1 MLLQNHP
8 HKLPDLHNLC
18 TIYILAP
25 FQCFGEL
32 CGIAAD
38 LNGDALDSGCHL
50 RNHLLAGMKK
60 AHLHGADRLKMGIKI
75 PCQLS
80 PAGLIRIFTC
90 KGLPAL
96 SAELHLALVPE
107 EVHL

>member
-50 RNHLLAGMKK
+50 HNHLLAGMKK
-60 AHLHGADRLKMGIKI
+60 AHLHGADRLKMGNRVGEN
-75 PCQLS
+75 S
-80 PAGLIRIFTC
+80 
-90 KGLPAL
+90 
-96 SAELHLALVPE
+96 S
-107 EVHL
+107 